1 MVFITIGLHILNA
14 AVMELFPMWV
24 VYLILFSLIRISIVS
39 QYSYSSRPWC
49 KKRHTRYY
57 CIHRPQTT
65 QHWGPNGFPVW
76 GGVVCNRNCYR
87 VTGSNLS
94 FHVSKHCSRVKSS
107 GEKKMVNLFV
117 TWWGHVW
124 PWNESTSWTLLCPF
138 IQWTMCRVA
147 VETEENPAR
156 QMPAWR
162 RSMLQFAAQSF
173 TYTDNLNNSWSR

>member
-87 VTGSNLS
+87 VTGSNLP

-107 GEKKMVNLFV
+107 GKKNGKLVCDLMRTCLAMKWKHKLDPPLPLYSVNNVQSRCGNRGKSSSADAGLK
-117 TWWGHVW
+117 
-124 PWNESTSWTLLCPF
+124 E
-138 IQWTMCRVA
+138 IDAA
-147 VETEENPAR
+147 VCCSVFHIYR
-156 QMPAWR
+156 Q
-162 RSMLQFAAQSF
+162 LK
-173 TYTDNLNNSWSR
+173 